1 MTTQDQTPSAVV
13 PDAPVLLVVDADPQ
27 ARAATGAA
35 LARRF
40 GADYR
45 VLTADAPQP
54 GLDALERLAER
65 GDQVALVAADL
76 HLPGMDGVAFLE
88 RAHLLHRGASRAL
101 LVAMDRHHTRIPL
114 SELATL
120 QRATALGRID
130 FSVVKGGVTPEEWL
144 YPQVQEAL
152 SAWTVANRPRHVV
165 YRIVGEQWSPGS
177 HALRDLLA
185 RNGVPFEFHPAD
197 SQRGHRLV
205 RDFGI
210 DVQRLPALV
219 RHDGS
224 VLHDP
229 TYAEVA
235 AAHGITTAPSS
246 EVYDLAILGAGPAGL
261 AAAVNGASEGLRTLV
276 VEPWSIGGQAGSS
289 SMIRNYLG
297 FPRGIS
303 GGQLAHRAWEQAVL
317 FGAEFVF
324 TQRATGLRPRG
335 EQRLITLSEEGT
347 AGGRAVILAAGV
359 TYRRL
364 GIPSLDRLVGMGVF
378 YGAAAAEA
386 PAMAGEDVYV
396 VGGAN
401 SAGQAALHLARFAA
415 RVTLLVRA
423 DSLAAGMSDYL
434 VTQLRA
440 TPNVEVRLGTQVV
453 DGHGDARLEALTV
466 EDVRTGQREQ
476 VDATAVFVMIGA
488 EPHTDWL
495 GGVLELDDR
504 GFILT
509 GRDIPEPAWPLR
521 RAPLPFETSLP
532 GVFAAGDVRYGSVK
546 RVAGAAGEGAVA
558 VGSVHQYLQ
567 ELTERGA
574 GTGDG

>member
-1 MTTQDQTPSAVV
+1 MTTHDATTDAVV
-13 PDAPVLLVVDADPQ
+13 PGAPVLFIVDADLQ
-27 ARAATGAA
+27 ARAVAESA

-76 HLPGMDGVAFLE
+76 YLPGMDGVEFLE

-130 FSVVKGGVTPEEWL
+130 FSVVKGWVTPEEWL

-165 YRIVGEQWSPGS
+165 YRIVGEQWSARS
-177 HALRDLLA
+177 HELRDLLA

-197 SQRGHRLV
+197 SQPGRQLV

-210 DVQRLPALV
+210 DVQRLPAV
-219 RHDGS
+219 IRHDGS
-224 VLHDP
+224 VLHRPGD
-229 TYAEVA
+229 AEVA
-235 AAHGITTAPSS
+235 AAHGITTTPSS

-261 AAAVNGASEGLRTLV
+261 AAAMNGASEGLRTLV
-276 VEPWSIGGQAGSS
+276 IEPWSIGGQAGSS

-324 TQRATGLRPRG
+324 TQQATGLRPRG
-335 EQRLITLSEEGT
+335 DQRLITLSEGGT
-347 AGGRAVILAAGV
+347 AVGRAVIIAAGV

-364 GIPSLDRLVGMGVF
+364 GIPGLERLVGMGVF
-378 YGAAAAEA
+378 YGAAGAEA

-415 RVTLLVRA
+415 RVMLLVRG

-434 VTQLRA
+434 ITQLQA
-440 TPNVEVRLGTQVV
+440 TPNVEVLLHTRVV
-453 DGHGDARLEALTV
+453 DGHGEAHLEALTV
-466 EDVRTGQREQ
+466 EDVRTGRRERLK
-476 VDATAVFVMIGA
+476 ATAIFVLIGA
-488 EPHTDWL
+488 QPHTDWL
-495 GGVLELDDR
+495 RDVIQLDDH
-504 GFILT
+504 GFVLT
-509 GRDIPEPAWPLR
+509 ARDLPQPAWPLR
-521 RAPLPFETSLP
+521 RAPLPFETSLS
-532 GVFAAGDVRYGSVK
+532 GAFAAGDVRHGSVK
-546 RVAGAAGEGAVA
+546 RVAAAAGEGAVA

-574 GTGDG
+574 DAGDG